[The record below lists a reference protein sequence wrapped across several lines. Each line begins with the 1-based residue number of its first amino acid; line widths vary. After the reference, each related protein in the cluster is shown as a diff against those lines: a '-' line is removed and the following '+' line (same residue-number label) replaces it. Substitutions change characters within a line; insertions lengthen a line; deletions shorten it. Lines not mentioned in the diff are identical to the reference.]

1 MTSKW
6 NDTRKQPFSPAGQ
19 HRSFLPPS
27 HYAAAGGF
35 AYPVKRQEPKTSE
48 SSWGH
53 RSGSGLRNRLDEG
66 TSTPKGEARVG
77 PAESGS
83 ESSLDYRRTQSA
95 SKGQSGGK
103 VAGPSRIQHDQRP
116 GLPNVES
123 ELLPSLQTTINKMT
137 RPPSR
142 LPTISTPKAHGQS
155 LHKPK
160 STPKLAGGSN
170 NLEYHPSV
178 PSIEARQKLPKPS
191 LKSALRTPMQTVQ
204 KMTMSPLPP
213 PPEVPKVP
221 SPRTPSLRTVRS
233 LLSRKPST
241 TPQQPTTP
249 LPAVKP
255 LNITSKST
263 PSNLPRPK
271 PKLEH
276 TPSQST
282 VTDESDLEKQYERQW
297 MDKRRL
303 TVANAEVLPSTSSS
317 ESDVQ
322 VPYRHEPWLSNVRS
336 PPMAF
341 SISRPPTP
349 QPTSKAN
356 IGLGL
361 ELASESPLIP
371 SHAFSE
377 RAKILR
383 FSLPPSDS
391 DASLASNRHLS
402 YPGSWDDSDYSTGG
416 EDGDR
421 RGASDSA
428 ESGLEEDNSEEEQ
441 WAQDPV
447 QWPQYQSLRR
457 PNQKPTS
464 WNQKPLSPRVT
475 EQPSTPISISQLLSR
490 RQGSYHSSPLSS
502 PLTPKANHDFSTP
515 RAKPERQQALSSPS
529 RTPRANEKTSKPMV
543 PVRSPKPKDDHTWFN
558 ESSHELE
565 NGFQAPTPRVISRK
579 SPPSL
584 HPKPRVTLAQ
594 ETTFHAFHQRQAFGI
609 PPSNSDEI
617 YNGQSSKRWSEG
629 SSQRSSVSS
638 NTWQW
643 DDDAPLD
650 SRNEESSLSVGAESM
665 LRSLSNDSKDRETE
679 TFKQSSAH
687 QEVPR
692 FSVVSAT
699 STGSSMYDDHH
710 LTDSSDSEFEDA
722 RQDYCFGDGS
732 LQSPGERRQH
742 HHRQNEHQHSVRLV
756 SKRPEPA
763 NANRREV
770 ILQEFMESEETFLDN
785 AQYCIDNFIL
795 PIRTQ
800 DRRSW
805 IGGVPA
811 DISRLLDWYED
822 IVNLHMCILQTLESS
837 MSTQGPGSS
846 TINGLPGYLKD
857 FVPRLHV
864 YQPYLVRLA
873 DVLEEVAKLASNTD
887 SDFGEF
893 IRMQER
899 ILKPKGWTFE
909 GLLMEPVHRLAAYQD
924 MFTVGATFSKGSI

>member
-1 MTSKW
+1 MASV
-6 NDTRKQPFSPAGQ
+6 P
-19 HRSFLPPS
+19 
-27 HYAAAGGF
+27 
-35 AYPVKRQEPKTSE
+35 EPT
-48 SSWGH
+48 
-53 RSGSGLRNRLDEG
+53 
-66 TSTPKGEARVG
+66 
-77 PAESGS
+77 PAES
-83 ESSLDYRRTQSA
+83 ETNL
-95 SKGQSGGK
+95 
-103 VAGPSRIQHDQRP
+103 
-116 GLPNVES
+116 VE
-123 ELLPSLQTTINKMT
+123 
-137 RPPSR
+137 
-142 LPTISTPKAHGQS
+142 PKAS
-155 LHKPK
+155 
-160 STPKLAGGSN
+160 
-170 NLEYHPSV
+170 
-178 PSIEARQKLPKPS
+178 
-191 LKSALRTPMQTVQ
+191 
-204 KMTMSPLPP
+204 
-213 PPEVPKVP
+213 
-221 SPRTPSLRTVRS
+221 
-233 LLSRKPST
+233 
-241 TPQQPTTP
+241 
-249 LPAVKP
+249 
-255 LNITSKST
+255 
-263 PSNLPRPK
+263 
-271 PKLEH
+271 
-276 TPSQST
+276 
-282 VTDESDLEKQYERQW
+282 
-297 MDKRRL
+297 
-303 TVANAEVLPSTSSS
+303 
-317 ESDVQ
+317 
-322 VPYRHEPWLSNVRS
+322 
-336 PPMAF
+336 
-341 SISRPPTP
+341 
-349 QPTSKAN
+349 
-356 IGLGL
+356 
-361 ELASESPLIP
+361 
-371 SHAFSE
+371 
-377 RAKILR
+377 
-383 FSLPPSDS
+383 
-391 DASLASNRHLS
+391 
-402 YPGSWDDSDYSTGG
+402 
-416 EDGDR
+416 
-421 RGASDSA
+421 
-428 ESGLEEDNSEEEQ
+428 
-441 WAQDPV
+441 
-447 QWPQYQSLRR
+447 
-457 PNQKPTS
+457 
-464 WNQKPLSPRVT
+464 VT
-475 EQPSTPISISQLLSR
+475 EGNR
-490 RQGSYHSSPLSS
+490 AAFD
-502 PLTPKANHDFSTP
+502 ANLHFPALVKET

-924 MFTVGATFSKGSI
+924 MFTDLLDHTPQSHPEFLASYTLAKSVDTVMKVLTEVKLRENEYKLIQTLASQISDSAVGDSLATRERRLLYSGTVRLISHALPPPVTPSGLSSPQLSRVGKPTNRLVEAISVWERSPKRSDSVKSTSSSITASMKSFNTASSGSASINLDGASRLPKLKDMFKRKPSRTGLSNSSVDSSSAHPTTIIPPDHVQAFVFSDLLLLITPRQSSASQYDLVPGVGLSRIFSVSQTSVDNPQGQWPSHAPNAAKPTTTNSRTEFTLQLIPTPRAVNTNGAASIPASTPLTSAVVEIVLKSDSQEGSGERTPASAELVESFSKALEQSTRHTQRLLSFSGFQDAANFRSDSSKDTWLTVSSLMASGLPMPKSPSGELPDLKYGQEDEEAKKMEREERGWWTLRYQQVLGEMHRQCVFTASTTTTTTTGR